1 MLTIA
6 PAPAGA
12 VTLIVTGF
20 AAAIPSEG
28 SVQVTGPVPEQLQ
41 PVPVAE
47 PNVTPAGRESVSET
61 ELACDGPALATFR
74 V

>member
-1 MLTIA
+1 L
-6 PAPAGA
+6 
-12 VTLIVTGF
+12 

-28 SVQVTGPVPEQLQ
+28 SVQVTGPVPEQVQ

-47 PNVTPAGRESVSET
+47 PKVTPAGRESVSET